1 MNLIFKLPVFKK
13 KNLLILIWL
22 FTGTSILTGQETE
35 KLKNYFFSG
44 YIKGLNTAMF
54 EKIDGTWLV
63 DNMFHNRINFKWYM
77 TDNFTSSIE
86 MRNRFIY
93 GEFVKCIP
101 DYDKL
106 IDTDNGYLDLT
117 ANLLNDS
124 SFLLNSS
131 IDRLWIEYSSGNLNI
146 RAGRQRI
153 NWGQSFVWNPNDIF
167 NNYSFFDFD
176 YEERP
181 GSDAIRLQYYTGV
194 SSLAEMAVKVNNEDK
209 ITAAGLFRFNKWSY
223 DIQFLGGI
231 LNSEDLVAG
240 LGWSGD
246 IKGAG
251 FRSEMSYFHPK
262 DNFSDTTGSFIASV
276 SLDYTFKNSL
286 FLQFEMLYNDFADKS
301 NITSFDQYYYMPLSV
316 KNLSFTEYS
325 FFGQLSF
332 PVTPLF
338 NLTLS
343 GMIYPSI
350 KGYFVG
356 PTFNISL
363 FENFDMS
370 VVAQNFGGEF
380 TEDQKETLSLLF
392 FRLRWSF

>member
-1 MNLIFKLPVFKK
+1 MNLIFRILVLKRR
-13 KNLLILIWL
+13 NLLIFILI
-22 FTGTSILTGQETE
+22 FTCTVILRGQEIE
-35 KLKNYFFSG
+35 KLKNYNFSG
-44 YIKGLNTAMF
+44 YIKEINTVMF
-54 EKIDGTWLV
+54 EKIDGIWLV
-63 DNMFHNRINFKWYM
+63 DNMFHNRINFKWYLS
-77 TDNFTSSIE
+77 DKFTSSIE
-86 MRNRFIY
+86 LRNRFIY
-93 GEFVKCIP
+93 GDFVKDIP
-101 DYDKL
+101 GYDKL
-106 IDTDNGYLDLT
+106 IDIDNGYFDLT
-117 ANLLNDS
+117 TNLLSDS
-124 SFLLNSS
+124 SYIFNSS
-131 IDRLWIEYSSGNLNI
+131 IDRAWIEYTAGNLNI

-176 YEERP
+176 YEEKP

-194 SSLAEMAVKVNNEDK
+194 SSLAELTVKVNDEDK

-231 LNSEDLVAG
+231 LNSDDLVAG
-240 LGWSGD
+240 MGWSGD

-251 FRSEMSYFHPK
+251 FRGEMSYFHPK
-262 DNFSDTTGSFIASV
+262 ENASDTTGSFIASV

-286 FLQFEMLYNDFADKS
+286 FLQFEMLYNDFANKS
-301 NITSFDQYYYMPLSV
+301 NVTSFDQYYYMPLSV

-338 NLTLS
+338 NFALS

-350 KGYFVG
+350 NGYFVG

-370 VVAQNFGGEF
+370 VVAQSFGGEF
-380 TEDQKETLSLLF
+380 TKNQKETLSLMF